1 MSGWNLSSAVA
12 GIPSLRGCFISIMP
26 DALLFDS
33 WIREGESWISEQVAA
48 YFGDLVR
55 SNREGL
61 KALNSWSSDM
71 QVTIESSDILLV
83 LKEIQSDFVIGVVF
97 ERNAPLG
104 MVRIYVK
111 KLIDRLE
118 PMIPTEGL
126 EERPKSIRIL
136 EFLQRY
142 APDPHTVMLRVAL
155 KMNLSMDELNNSDR
169 AQSLNAEELEMIAK
183 EILGLESLNI

>member
-1 MSGWNLSSAVA
+1 MSGWNLPDAVA

-33 WIREGESWISEQVAA
+33 WIREGEAWVAEEVAA

-55 SNREGL
+55 ANREGL

-71 QVTIESSDILLV
+71 QVTIESSDILLI
-83 LKEIQSDFVIGVVF
+83 LKEIQTDFVVGVVF
-97 ERNAPLG
+97 DRHAPLG
-104 MVRIYVK
+104 MVRLYVTR
-111 KLIDRLE
+111 LIDRLV
-118 PMIPTEGL
+118 PMLPTEAI
-126 EERPKSIRIL
+126 EERTKGVRIL

-155 KMNLSMDELNNSDR
+155 KLNLNIESLNDPDEVELIDVDELER
-169 AQSLNAEELEMIAK
+169 TAK
-183 EILGLESLNI
+183 EILGLDTLNI